1 MALEQIMLRTEQNC
15 KELLKHYRFK
25 SEESRLA
32 LKNELLICHRFFE
45 DPLTIPYRAHAHE
58 KWEFLF
64 VTKGIG
70 LCMIEGKRY
79 AIKEKTLMVFR
90 PAQIHRVQASGNQP
104 YEYFSF
110 MCEES
115 LLSLQSIQK
124 FSDGVG
130 ILTFNNPERIQR
142 IFSWINAQYQNN
154 CLDFTLNTKLLM
166 VEELMQSITE
176 EEQQNNAPILLAQDA
191 IVNAAVSF
199 IRDNVHAITRLD
211 QICDAVG
218 VTKERLYGHFIQNML
233 ISPMKYVRAKRT
245 ALAKA
250 ASLDAETRMDVLRKY
265 GFKNEESFDKEYASF
280 YRSVP

>member
-1 MALEQIMLRTEQNC
+1 M
-15 KELLKHYRFK
+15 
-25 SEESRLA
+25 
-32 LKNELLICHRFFE
+32 KNELLICHRFFE
-45 DPLTIPYRAHAHE
+45 DPLTIPYRAHAHG

-64 VTKGIG
+64 VTKGSG

-90 PAQIHRVQASGNQP
+90 PAQVHRVQASGNQP

-115 LLSLQSIQK
+115 LLSFQSIQK

-142 IFSWINAQYQNN
+142 IFSRINAQCQNT
-154 CLDFTLNTKLLM
+154 CLDFALNTKLLM
-166 VEELMQSITE
+166 VEELMKSIAE
-176 EEQQNNAPILLAQDA
+176 EEQQNNTPILLAQDA

-199 IRDNVHAITRLD
+199 IGDNAHAITRLD

-218 VTKERLYGHFIQNML
+218 VTKERLYSRFIHNMM

-250 ASLDAETRMDVLRKY
+250 ASSNTQTRADILKKY
-265 GFKNEESFDKEYASF
+265 GFKNEESFNEEYASF